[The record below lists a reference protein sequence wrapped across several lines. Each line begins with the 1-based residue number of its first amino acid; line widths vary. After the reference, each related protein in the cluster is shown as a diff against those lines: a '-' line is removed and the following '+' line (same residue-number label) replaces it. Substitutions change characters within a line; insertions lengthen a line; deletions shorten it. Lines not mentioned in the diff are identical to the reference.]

1 MELFLSTI
9 KFWII
14 DNTGDKYWKYI
25 VFFFGVCPSDGS
37 IKINESKFNVGS
49 FSFGGNEGINS
60 DNWDIM

>member
-1 MELFLSTI
+1 M
-9 KFWII
+9 

-25 VFFFGVCPSDGS
+25 VFFLGVCPSDGS

-49 FSFGGNEGINS
+49 FSFGGNGGINS